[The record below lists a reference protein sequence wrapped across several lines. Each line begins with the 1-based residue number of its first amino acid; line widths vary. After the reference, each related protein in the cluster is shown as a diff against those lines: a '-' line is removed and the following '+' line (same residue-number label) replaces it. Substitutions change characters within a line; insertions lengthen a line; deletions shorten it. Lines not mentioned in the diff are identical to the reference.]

1 MRDLCLASV
10 SALHSDRNRA
20 SANASAV
27 FQTRHVLRLWLIVV
41 NRELAP
47 GDGTNPLLLPVDSLL
62 YFRSLPPISGISR
75 DDAESEIESWR
86 IELRLARSQSAST
99 FCPRFAVAF
108 NCSAHKEPPRS
119 VAAASFRCS
128 RVSFVLPSQTEKK
141 SGLLGPQIR
150 SQRFGCPTTR
160 VWKTINWSCSQLAV
174 KKGHWQHDRHIC
186 GPFVRRHFPP
196 RLTEPLSQKPR
207 CNWKGTGAG
216 DGP

>member
-1 MRDLCLASV
+1 MRDLCPASV

-86 IELRLARSQSAST
+86 IELRLARNQRQLFALASLSRLIARHT
-99 FCPRFAVAF
+99 RSRLAPWPQPRFDALECNF
-108 NCSAHKEPPRS
+108 YRHHKLRKNPG
-119 VAAASFRCS
+119 F
-128 RVSFVLPSQTEKK
+128 
-141 SGLLGPQIR
+141 
-150 SQRFGCPTTR
+150 
-160 VWKTINWSCSQLAV
+160 
-174 KKGHWQHDRHIC
+174 
-186 GPFVRRHFPP
+186 
-196 RLTEPLSQKPR
+196 
-207 CNWKGTGAG
+207 
-216 DGP
+216 